1 MQLCKDGCLEGLTQ
15 LQAHLAGLSVSM
27 RPPLALARAEGGR
40 TVLTVHQGPV
50 REGSGPGAPD
60 LGQEGRMSQ
69 ARPSQLTPAPPLT
82 PTSTSTAALPPNTAR
97 GRGALARPSTTI
109 TSAHRSSLPTDLFP
123 SLPHPCPTH
132 SPFVAKVYVQISGL
146 IVSPLHTFPTYLP
159 KVSHYVS
166 DKILNFFPE
175 FLPLRTPSNSNYWR
189 PFCST
194 NVPRLFLPLRL

>member
-69 ARPSQLTPAPPLT
+69 ARPSQLTPALPLT

-97 GRGALARPSTTI
+97 GRGGTGQALNHHHLCTPLISSNRPVSVL
-109 TSAHRSSLPTDLFP
+109 ASSLPNPFSICSQSVRTNIRSDCV
-123 SLPHPCPTH
+123 SLTH
-132 SPFVAKVYVQISGL
+132 SHFLLTSQRSPITCQIKS
-146 IVSPLHTFPTYLP
+146 
-159 KVSHYVS
+159 
-166 DKILNFFPE
+166 
-175 FLPLRTPSNSNYWR
+175 
-189 PFCST
+189 
-194 NVPRLFLPLRL
+194 